1 MGHFCKSG
9 WFYLRKS
16 NTNNKCV
23 ILDGKFVFAIVYER
37 PRADPLSLDDC
48 ADFILYS
55 HFLIIYVLQLWLLVS
70 MQNVSKN
77 LFHFCL

>member
-55 HFLIIYVLQLWLLVS
+55 HLFD
-70 MQNVSKN
+70 N
-77 LFHFCL
+77 LCAPIVVISLYAKC